1 MKVDRGLV
9 TNLAI
14 AAVSIALLMLVAAA
28 TGPLAESMVGL
39 LAVVLVGLCLIA
51 MLLTIAAL
59 WPQRSRRVRACLES
73 SPIKSILVGLVNYV
87 FVGAI
92 AILFL
97 NMEPLA
103 VVGLILL
110 AVLAAGSLVGLSAI
124 SESLG
129 ERLYDLRAQRTNR
142 YSHLIAGGSTLYLA
156 ALLPFL
162 GWFVLIPGLFVAGL
176 GAFVLSLASRRTEP
190 HEPVPRVVE

>member
-1 MKVDRGLV
+1 MKVDRDLL

-14 AAVSIALLMLVAAA
+14 ALVSVALLMLVVAAA
-28 TGPLAESMVGL
+28 SPLAESIVGL

-59 WPQRSRRVRACLES
+59 WPQRSRRVRACLEN

-97 NMEPLA
+97 NLEPLA
-103 VVGLILL
+103 VVGLLL
-110 AVLAAGSLVGLSAI
+110 VAVLTAGSLVGLSAV

-129 ERLYDLRAQRTNR
+129 ERLYDLRAQQTSHFN
-142 YSHLIAGGSTLYLA
+142 HLIAGGSTLYLA

-176 GAFVLSLASRRTEP
+176 GAFVLSLASRRPEP
-190 HEPVPRVVE
+190 DEPVPQVVE